1 MSELFTY
8 RVKVKQRVDLLIQ
21 LLRFWALPYHFRIGG
36 RLGNFDFLG
45 IPENHTLEVY
55 KLTPTGTLI
64 FHRLMVHI
72 TTVEDREKVI
82 RLIPRIGIRAKVDLV
97 QISSSEKVLF
107 VAYDGFIES
116 ECFVRSTLDFMDSLR
131 EKKIIRNFLPV
142 EPSALNIS
150 QT

>member
-1 MSELFTY
+1 
-8 RVKVKQRVDLLIQ
+8 
-21 LLRFWALPYHFRIGG
+21 
-36 RLGNFDFLG
+36 
-45 IPENHTLEVY
+45 
-55 KLTPTGTLI
+55 
-64 FHRLMVHI
+64 MVHI